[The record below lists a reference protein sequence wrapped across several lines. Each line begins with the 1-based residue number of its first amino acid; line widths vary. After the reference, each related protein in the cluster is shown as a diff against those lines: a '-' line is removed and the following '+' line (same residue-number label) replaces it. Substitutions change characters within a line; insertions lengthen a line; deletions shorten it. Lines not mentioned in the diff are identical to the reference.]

1 MSNTFSNLL
10 FHIVFSTKE
19 RASLLSP
26 ELRECLYSYIS
37 GIANQNGFKIII
49 TNGTDNHIHILLL
62 LKPDVSVSKAVQLI
76 KGGSSK
82 WIHDNFS
89 MLKTFSWQEGYG
101 AFTVSA
107 SQINPTKQYISNQ
120 EQHHKTMT
128 FQEEYLEFLKRNN
141 VDYDTKYLFN

>member
-19 RASLLSP
+19 RVPILSL
-26 ELRECLYSYIS
+26 ELRERLYSYIS

>member
-19 RASLLSP
+19 RAFLLSP
-26 ELRECLYSYIS
+26 ELRERLYSYIS

>member
-1 MSNTFSNLL
+1 MSNTYSNLL
-10 FHIVFSTKE
+10 FHVVFSTTG
-19 RASLLSP
+19 RVSLLSP
-26 ELRECLYSYIS
+26 ELRERLFSYIS
-37 GIANQNGFKIII
+37 GIANQNNFKIIT
-49 TNGTDNHIHILLL
+49 TNGTDNHVHILLL

-89 MLKTFSWQEGYG
+89 TLKTFSWQEGYG
-101 AFTVSA
+101 VFTVSA
-107 SQINPTKQYISNQ
+107 SQINPIKQYISNQ

-141 VDYDTKYLFN
+141 VDYDPKYLFN